1 MLSLC
6 LILVEPD
13 KSAAKNN
20 YVRNKSLRM
29 KTLVKAN
36 MPLVISKDTKAEAP
50 RSFWKSNEVAEL
62 HKSLVEHQ
70 Q

>member
-1 MLSLC
+1 M
-6 LILVEPD
+6 D
-13 KSAAKNN
+13 QNN

-50 RSFWKSNEVAEL
+50 RCFWKLNEVAEL